1 MTWILFVFQPLEMQ
15 VKEVKKRKEK
25 SLNISEHG
33 MIKGYVQ
40 LQLEGKKKK
49 RERERGK
56 LEWSL
61 VKTT

>member
-49 RERERGK
+49 RERER
-56 LEWSL
+56 
-61 VKTT
+61 